1 MNDYMITHLQ
11 CDEGSPAVPLAR
23 VLAAPSCTDHL
34 LGDHAGDVLGVG
46 GAGSVVPEESN
57 VE

>member
-1 MNDYMITHLQ
+1 MITHLQ
-11 CDEGSPAVPLAR
+11 CDEGSPTVSLAR

-46 GAGSVVPEESN
+46 CAGSVIPEESN